1 LSVFYVKKLFSFL
14 IFLLL
19 GLPISAALAQSVDLV
34 VSIVDVSTR
43 KPVAGQLVHLDNAA
57 VGYSAQQTTN
67 AQGQTRFR
75 GLSTAGT
82 YAVSTE
88 VSDRFQAVRETGLT
102 LRANSSPSVTL
113 VLPLAS
119 AQTLEGV
126 TVRAPNNATTLNT
139 QNAEVASQLSAR
151 ELREIPIEA
160 RDITRALYRLPNVTQ
175 ATGFFAE
182 APNVSING
190 ANGLYTNYLIDGLD
204 NNENFLGGQRFAMP
218 VGFAQNLNV
227 LTNNFST
234 EFGNSAN
241 GIVNIT
247 TKSGSND
254 LTAEA
259 FYLTRPGPSIDGKTD
274 FAQRDLSGNQV
285 KGGFQRQQFG
295 FGVGGALVKDKT
307 FFYLNAEQTF
317 DFKDNVLTSPDLGV
331 AATVRGQNRFTY
343 LSGKLDQRW
352 TERFRS
358 SLRANVGL
366 VNIERQGGGLDGGV
380 AFPST
385 GNRQDRNSIN
395 IASQNVYVGNN
406 FTSQTDVQYARFRW
420 NYASADNPDSPDVT
434 VNAVTREAVGTTPA
448 VVQTVA
454 VLGHPGYLFDS
465 HQSTWQAQQKFTL
478 LRGRNTFKGGFGII
492 STEHSLFGGGNPNG
506 SYTVQL
512 SKAQLD
518 ALRARNLGENLSIN
532 DIPANVQ
539 VRNYSVELRPASF
552 GTTQNLY
559 NIYVEDLVAVT
570 DRLNVTL
577 GVRYDYDNLSKG
589 GAANGDRNNVA
600 PRANFNLQLTDR
612 SSLRGGYGLFY
623 DKILYTVYSD
633 ALQQNT
639 TSADYKTQLR
649 ELVRV
654 GALPANTN
662 VDRITFDGN
671 QSGSVAGVAYLQGPS
686 AASLQSQRA
695 TVFGNER
702 RILNPNGYQNP
713 YSHQSTL
720 GYQYQVTDKT
730 LFYVD
735 LVYNRSYDL
744 FRLRNVNGVS
754 EYPQNDPDNIVVR
767 TPAQA
772 DATRPVSIINISRPD
787 QSVESYAL
795 INGQRVDGAA
805 RNVVMT
811 ESEGRSRYMGA
822 SFNVQK
828 DAAEDKY
835 GYRVSYT
842 LSNLKNDTEDVN
854 FRAADGNNYG
864 QEFANSINDRTHV
877 INAIGSY
884 YPVRALRLTVASL
897 LQSGQPVNRVT
908 GAYPTVNA
916 MGMPTTTNDLNGD
929 GSSFSTAYQ
938 GNADRFPGEGRNSD
952 RLPWSRTFDV
962 GAQYSLHFGEKTSRL
977 ELTADVFNVLNTQNL
992 SGYANNATQSNQIQ
1006 VGAAGSGIV
1015 RRNASAPRQFQFG
1028 LRYAL

>member
-1 LSVFYVKKLFSFL
+1 MKKLASWWL
-14 IFLLL
+14 LLFLLV
-19 GLPISAALAQSVDLV
+19 PVSRALAQVDLV
-34 VSIVDVSTR
+34 VSVLDDAR
-43 KPVAGQLVHLDNAA
+43 KPVAGLPVHLDNAA
-57 VGYSAQQTTN
+57 IGLSTEQPTD
-67 AQGQTRFR
+67 AQGKAHFQ
-75 GLSTAGT
+75 GLSTAGS
-82 YAVSTE
+82 YAVSTA
-88 VSDRFQAVRETGLT
+88 VTDQYQAVREAGLT

-113 VLPLAS
+113 VLPRLSTQA
-119 AQTLEGV
+119 LEGV
-126 TVRAPNNATTLNT
+126 VVRAPNNATTINT

-160 RDITRALYRLPNVTQ
+160 RDITRSLYRLPNVTL
-175 ATGFFAE
+175 ATGFFSE

-204 NNENFLGGQRFAMP
+204 NNENFLGGPRFAIP
-218 VGFAQNLNV
+218 VGFAQNVSV

-241 GIVNIT
+241 GIVNVT
-247 TKSGSND
+247 TKSGSNN

-274 FAQRDLSGNQV
+274 FPQRDLSGNQV
-285 KGGFQRQQFG
+285 QNGFQRQQFG
-295 FGVGGALVKDKT
+295 FAVGGALVKDKT
-307 FFYLNAEQTF
+307 FFYVDAEQTF
-317 DFKDNVLTSPDLGV
+317 DAKDNALTSPELGV
-331 AATVRGQNRFTY
+331 AATVRGHNRFTY

-352 TERFRS
+352 SERFLS
-358 SLRANVGL
+358 SLRANVGI

-385 GNRQDRNSIN
+385 GNQQDRNSVE
-395 IASQNVYVGNN
+395 IASQNVYVGRRI
-406 FTSQTDVQYARFRW
+406 TSETDVQYARFRW
-420 NYASADNPDSPDVT
+420 NYAGAFNPTSPDVT
-434 VNAVTREAVGTTPA
+434 VLDPGGQA
-448 VVQTVA
+448 VA

-465 HQSTWQAQQKFTL
+465 HQSTVQAQQKFTL
-478 LRGRNTFKGGFGII
+478 QSGRSTFKGGLGII
-492 STEHSLFGGGNPNG
+492 STVHSLYGGGNPNG
-506 SYTVQL
+506 SYTVSL
-512 SKAQLD
+512 SQAQLD
-518 ALRARNLGENLSIN
+518 ALRVRNLGPNLNIN

-539 VRNYSVELRPASF
+539 VNSYSVELRPQSF
-552 GTTQNLY
+552 GATQNLY
-559 NIYVEDLVAVT
+559 NLYLEDLYAVT

-589 GAANGDRNNVA
+589 GAAHGDRNNVA
-600 PRANFNLQLTDR
+600 PRANFNYRLSDR

-649 ELVRV
+649 ELVRL
-654 GALPANTN
+654 GALPAGTD

-671 QSGSVAGVAYLQGPS
+671 LSGGASNVAYLQGPS
-686 AASLQSQRA
+686 GATLQNQRA
-695 TVFGNER
+695 GVPSYER

-720 GYQYQVTDKT
+720 GYQYQVSRKT

-735 LVYNRSYDL
+735 MMYNRSYDL
-744 FRLRNVNGVS
+744 FRLRNVNAAS
-754 EYPQNDPDNIVVR
+754 EYPQNDPNNVVVR

-772 DATRPVSIINISRPD
+772 DATRPVPIQADGSAVIG
-787 QSVESYAL
+787 
-795 INGQRVDGAA
+795 GQVVAGAA
-805 RNVVMT
+805 RNIVET
-811 ESEGRSRYMGA
+811 ESAGRSRYMAA
-822 SFNVQK
+822 SFNLQK

-854 FRAADGNNYG
+854 FRPADANNYG
-864 QEFANSINDRTHV
+864 TEFANSINDRTHV

-884 YPVRALRLTVASL
+884 YPVRSLRFTLAALV
-897 LQSGQPVNRVT
+897 QSGQPINRVA
-908 GAYPTVNA
+908 GAYPIPGVFNPDGTQA
-916 MGMPTTTNDLNGD
+916 FTNDLNG
-929 GSSFSTAYQ
+929 GGNSFSTTYQ
-938 GNADRFPGEGRNSD
+938 GNTNRYPGEGRNSD
-952 RLPWSRTFDV
+952 RLPWSKTFDAGV
-962 GAQYSLHFGEKTSRL
+962 QYTLHLGEGTSRV

-1006 VGAAGSGIV
+1006 VGPAGSGIV

>member
-1 LSVFYVKKLFSFL
+1 MKKVLSLFAL
-14 IFLLL
+14 FLLFF
-19 GLPISAALAQSVDLV
+19 LPLQRAWAQVDLV
-34 VSIVDVSTR
+34 VSVLDNAR
-43 KPVAGQLVHLDNAA
+43 KPVANLPVRLDNAA
-57 VGYSAQQTTN
+57 IGFSTEQPTN
-67 AQGQTRFR
+67 AQGQVRFR
-75 GLSTAGT
+75 GLSTAGS
-82 YAVSTE
+82 YAVSTT
-88 VSDRFQAVRETGLT
+88 VSDRYQAVREAGLT

-113 VLPLAS
+113 VLPQISTQALA
-119 AQTLEGV
+119 GV
-126 TVRAPNNATTLNT
+126 VVRAPHNGTTLNT
-139 QNAEVASQLSAR
+139 QNAEVTAELSAR

-160 RDITRALYRLPNVTQ
+160 RDITRALYRLPNVTL
-175 ATGFFAE
+175 ATGFFSE

-190 ANGLYTNYLIDGLD
+190 ANGLYTNHLIDGLD
-204 NNENFLGGQRFAMP
+204 NNENFLGGQRFAIP
-218 VGFAQNLNV
+218 VGFAQNVNV

-241 GIVNIT
+241 GIVNVT

-254 LTAEA
+254 LSAEV
-259 FYLTRPGPSIDGKTD
+259 FYLTRPGPGIDGKTD

-285 KGGFQRQQFG
+285 KSGFQRQQFG

-317 DFKDNVLTSPDLGV
+317 DFKDNVLTSPELGIN
-331 AATVRGQNRFTY
+331 ATVRGRNQFTY

-358 SLRANVGL
+358 SLRANVGI
-366 VNIERQGGGLDGGV
+366 VNIERQGGGLDGGL

-385 GNRQDRNSIN
+385 GNKQDRNSLN
-395 IASQNVYVGNN
+395 IASQNVYVGRN

-420 NYASADNPDSPDVT
+420 NYARALNPNSPDVT
-434 VNAVTREAVGTTPA
+434 VRDPA
-448 VVQTVA
+448 NQTIA

-478 LRGRNTFKGGFGII
+478 LSGRNTFKGGFGII
-492 STEHSLFGGGNPNG
+492 STEHLLYGGGNPNG
-506 SYTVQL
+506 SYTVKLTQPQL
-512 SKAQLD
+512 E
-518 ALRARNLGENLSIN
+518 ALRARNLGAGLSIN
-532 DIPANVQ
+532 DIPGNATVTS
-539 VRNYSVELRPASF
+539 YGVELRPAAY

-559 NIYVEDLVAVT
+559 NIYLEDQLAVS

-577 GVRYDYDNLSKG
+577 GLRYDYDNLSKG
-589 GAANGDRNNVA
+589 GAENGDRNNLA
-600 PRANFNLQLTDR
+600 PRANFNLRLSER

-633 ALQQNT
+633 ALGANT
-639 TSADYKTQLR
+639 NSADYKTQLR

-671 QSGSVAGVAYLQGPS
+671 QGAGLTSGVSYLNGPS
-686 AASLQSQRA
+686 AASLQGQRA
-695 TVFGNER
+695 ATPGYER

-720 GYQYQVTDKT
+720 GYQYQMNRKT

-735 LVYNRSYDL
+735 LMYNRSYDL
-744 FRLRNVNGVS
+744 FRLRNVNAVS
-754 EYPQNDPDNIVVR
+754 EYAQNNPNNVTVR
-767 TPAQA
+767 TEAQA
-772 DATRPVSIINISRPD
+772 NATRPVPILADGSAIIG
-787 QSVESYAL
+787 
-795 INGQRVDGAA
+795 GQRVTGVA
-805 RNVVMT
+805 RNVVET
-811 ESEGRSRYMGA
+811 ESAGRSRYLAA
-822 SFNVQK
+822 SFNIQK

-854 FRAADGNNYG
+854 FRAADGNNYAP
-864 QEFANSINDRTHV
+864 EFANSINDRTHV

-884 YPVRALRLTVASL
+884 YPVKALRFTLAAL
-897 LQSGQPVNRVT
+897 LQSGQPINRVT
-908 GAYPTVNA
+908 GGYKVALGPGVD
-916 MGMPTTTNDLNGD
+916 GLTNDLNGD
-929 GSSFSTAYQ
+929 GSSFSTAYL
-938 GNADRFPGEGRNSD
+938 GNADRYPGEGRNSD

-962 GAQYSLHFGEKTSRL
+962 GAQYTLHFGEKTSRI

-1006 VGAAGSGIV
+1006 TGAAGSGII

>member
-1 LSVFYVKKLFSFL
+1 MRKVSSLFAL
-14 IFLLL
+14 FLLFF
-19 GLPISAALAQSVDLV
+19 LPLHQALAQVDLV
-34 VSIVDVSTR
+34 VSVLDNGTR
-43 KPVAGQLVHLDNAA
+43 KPVAGLPVHLDNAA
-57 VGYSAQQTTN
+57 VGFSAEQTTDG
-67 AQGQTRFR
+67 QGKVRFR

-82 YAVSTE
+82 YAVSTTATE
-88 VSDRFQAVRETGLT
+88 RFQAVREANLT
-102 LRANSSPSVTL
+102 LRANSNPSVTL
-113 VLPLAS
+113 VLPLA
-119 AQTLEGV
+119 ATQNLDEV
-126 TVRAPNNATTLNT
+126 TVRAPNNATTINT
-139 QNAEVASQLSAR
+139 QNAEVASGLSAR

-160 RDITRALYRLPNVTQ
+160 RDITRSLYRLPNVTL
-175 ATGFFAE
+175 ATGFFSE

-204 NNENFLGGQRFAMP
+204 NNENFLGGQRFAIP
-218 VGFAQNLNV
+218 VGFAQNVSV

-241 GIVNIT
+241 GIVNVT

-254 LTAEA
+254 LTAEVY
-259 FYLTRPGPSIDGKTD
+259 YLTRPGPSIDGKTD

-285 KGGFQRQQFG
+285 KSGFQRQQFG
-295 FGVGGALVKDKT
+295 FGVGGALVKDQT

-331 AATVRGQNRFTY
+331 AATVRGQNRFTL

-358 SLRANVGL
+358 SLRANVGI

-385 GNRQDRNSIN
+385 GNRQDRNSLN
-395 IASQNVYVGNN
+395 LASQNVYVSNR
-406 FTSQTDVQYARFRW
+406 FTSETNVQYARFRW
-420 NYASADNPDSPDVT
+420 NYARADNPNSPDVT
-434 VNAVTREAVGTTPA
+434 MLASGRP
-448 VVQTVA
+448 VA

-465 HQSTWQAQQKFTL
+465 RQSTWQAQQKFTL
-478 LRGRNTFKGGFGII
+478 LRGSHTFKGGFGII

-506 SYTVQL
+506 SYSVTL
-512 SKAQLD
+512 TPAQLD
-518 ALRARNLGENLSIN
+518 ALRARNLGAGLSIN
-532 DIPANVQ
+532 DIPADVQ
-539 VRNYSVELRPASF
+539 VNNYSVELRPQSF

-559 NIYVEDLVAVT
+559 HVYLEDLYAVT

-577 GVRYDYDNLSKG
+577 GLRYDYDNLSKG
-589 GAANGDRNNVA
+589 GAVQGDRNNVA
-600 PRANFNLQLTDR
+600 PRANFNFQLTDR

-639 TSADYKTQLR
+639 TSADYKIQLR

-654 GALPANTN
+654 GALPASTN
-662 VDRITFDGN
+662 VDRVTFEGN
-671 QSGSVAGVAYLQGPS
+671 LSGSAAGVAYLQGPS

-695 TVFGNER
+695 GVPSGER
-702 RILNPNGYQNP
+702 RILNPSGYQNP
-713 YSHQSTL
+713 YAHQSTL
-720 GYQYQVTDKT
+720 GYQYQVSRKT

-735 LVYNRSYDL
+735 VMYNRSYDL
-744 FRLRNVNGVS
+744 FRLRNVNAVS
-754 EYPQNDPDNIVVR
+754 EYPVTDPNNVTVR
-767 TPAQA
+767 TPTQA
-772 DATRPVSIINISRPD
+772 DATRPVPIRADGSAVIG
-787 QSVESYAL
+787 
-795 INGQRVDGAA
+795 GQTVTGVA
-805 RNVVMT
+805 RNVVVT
-811 ESEGRSRYMGA
+811 ESEGRSRYMAA
-822 SFNVQK
+822 SFNLQK
-828 DAAEDKY
+828 DAADDKY
-835 GYRVSYT
+835 GYRVAYT

-864 QEFANSINDRTHV
+864 TEFANSINDRTHV

-884 YPVRALRLTVASL
+884 YPVPALRLTVAAL
-897 LQSGQPVNRVT
+897 LQSGQPVNRVAA
-908 GAYPTVNA
+908 AYAIPGVFNPDGSPVLTS
-916 MGMPTTTNDLNGD
+916 DLNGD

-938 GNADRFPGEGRNSD
+938 GNTDRYPGEGRNSD
-952 RLPWSRTFDV
+952 RLPWAETFDV
-962 GAQYSLHFGEKTSRL
+962 GAQYSLRFGQKTSRL

-1006 VGAAGSGIV
+1006 VGAAGSGII

>member
-1 LSVFYVKKLFSFL
+1 MKKILSLFALVLLFL
-14 IFLLL
+14 MPFQH
-19 GLPISAALAQSVDLV
+19 AWAQVDLV
-34 VSIVDVSTR
+34 VSVLDNGR
-43 KPVAGQLVHLDNAA
+43 KPVANLPVHLDNAA
-57 VGYSAQQTTN
+57 IGFSAEQPTN
-67 AQGQTRFR
+67 AQGQARFR
-75 GLSTAGT
+75 GLSTAGS
-82 YAVSTE
+82 YAVSTT
-88 VSDRFQAVRETGLT
+88 VSAQYQAVREAGLT

-113 VLPLAS
+113 VLPQLS

-126 TVRAPNNATTLNT
+126 VVRAPHNGTTLNT
-139 QNAEVASQLSAR
+139 QNAEVSAELSAR

-175 ATGFFAE
+175 ATGFFSE

-204 NNENFLGGQRFAMP
+204 NNENFLGGQRFAIP
-218 VGFAQNLNV
+218 VGFAQNVSV

-241 GIVNIT
+241 GIVNVT

-259 FYLTRPGPSIDGKTD
+259 LYLTRPGPGIDGKTD

-285 KGGFQRQQFG
+285 KSGFQRQQFG

-317 DFKDNVLTSPDLGV
+317 DFKDNVLTSPELGIN
-331 AATVRGQNRFTY
+331 ATVRGQNKFTY

-358 SLRANVGL
+358 SLRANVGI
-366 VNIERQGGGLDGGV
+366 VSIERQGGGLDGGIS
-380 AFPST
+380 FPST
-385 GNRQDRNSIN
+385 GNKQDRNSLN
-395 IASQNVYVGNN
+395 IATQNVYVGRN
-406 FTSQTDVQYARFRW
+406 FTSETDVQYARFRW
-420 NYASADNPDSPDVT
+420 NYAGADNPNSPDVT
-434 VNAVTREAVGTTPA
+434 VNAVTKEAVGTTPA

-478 LRGRNTFKGGFGII
+478 LKGRNTFKGGFGII
-492 STEHSLFGGGNPNG
+492 STEHLLYGGGNPNG

-512 SKAQLD
+512 SLAQLA
-518 ALRARNLGENLSIN
+518 ALRARNLGAGLSIN

-539 VRNYSVELRPASF
+539 VTRYGVELRPAAF

-559 NIYVEDLVAVT
+559 NIYLEDQVAVT

-577 GVRYDYDNLSKG
+577 GLRYDYDNLSQG
-589 GAANGDRNNVA
+589 GAEHGDRNNLA
-600 PRANFNLQLTDR
+600 PRANFNLRLSER

-633 ALQQNT
+633 ALGANT
-639 TSADYKTQLR
+639 NSADYKTQLR

-671 QSGSVAGVAYLQGPS
+671 QGGSAGNVAYLQGPS
-686 AASLQSQRA
+686 AASLQGQRA
-695 TVFGNER
+695 NVFGDER
-702 RILNPNGYQNP
+702 RILNPDGYQNP
-713 YSHQSTL
+713 YSHQATL
-720 GYQYQVTDKT
+720 GYQYQVGQKT

-735 LVYNRSYDL
+735 LMYNRSYDL
-744 FRLRNVNGVS
+744 FRLRNVNAVS
-754 EYPQNDPDNIVVR
+754 SYQQNDPNNVVVR
-767 TPAQA
+767 NSIQA
-772 DATRPVSIINISRPD
+772 DATRPVPIVTNTLG
-787 QSVESYAL
+787 ESYAI

-805 RNVVMT
+805 RSVVET
-811 ESEGRSRYMGA
+811 ESAGRSRYMAA
-822 SFNVQK
+822 SFNIQK
-828 DAAEDKY
+828 EAGEDKY

-842 LSNLKNDTEDVN
+842 LSNLKNNTEDVN
-854 FRAADGNNYG
+854 FRAADANNYG
-864 QEFANSINDRTHV
+864 PEFANSINDRTHV

-884 YPVRALRLTVASL
+884 YPVSSLRFTLAAL
-897 LQSGQPVNRVT
+897 LQSGQPINRVA
-908 GAYPTVNA
+908 GAYRV
-916 MGMPTTTNDLNGD
+916 GTTNVFTNDLNGD
-929 GSSFSTAYQ
+929 GSSFSTAYL
-938 GNADRFPGEGRNSD
+938 GNADRYPGEGRNSD
-952 RLPWSRTFDV
+952 RLPWSKTFDV
-962 GAQYSLHFGEKTSRL
+962 GAQYTLHFGQKTSRL

-1006 VGAAGSGIV
+1006 TGAAGSGII

>member
-1 LSVFYVKKLFSFL
+1 M
-14 IFLLL
+14 
-19 GLPISAALAQSVDLV
+19 
-34 VSIVDVSTR
+34 
-43 KPVAGQLVHLDNAA
+43 HLDNAA
-57 VGYSAQQTTN
+57 IGYSAELPTD
-67 AQGQTRFR
+67 AQGKARFR
-75 GLSTAGT
+75 GLSTAGS
-82 YAVSTE
+82 YAVSTT
-88 VSDRFQAVRETGLT
+88 VSEQYQAVREAGLV

-113 VLPLAS
+113 VLPAVS
-119 AQTLEGV
+119 SQTLAGV
-126 TVRAPNNATTLNT
+126 VVRAPKNGTTLNT
-139 QNAEVASQLSAR
+139 QNAEVASELSAR

-160 RDITRALYRLPNVTQ
+160 RDITRALYRLPNVTL
-175 ATGFFAE
+175 ATGFFSE

-204 NNENFLGGQRFAMP
+204 NNENFLGGQRFAIP
-218 VGFAQNLNV
+218 VGFAQNVNV

-241 GIVNIT
+241 GIVNVT

-285 KGGFQRQQFG
+285 KSGFQRQQFG

-317 DFKDNVLTSPDLGV
+317 DFKDNVLTSPELGIN
-331 AATVRGQNRFTY
+331 ATVRGQNRFTY

-358 SLRANVGL
+358 SLRANVGI
-366 VNIERQGGGLDGGV
+366 VNIERQGGGLDGGI
-380 AFPST
+380 AFPSS
-385 GNRQDRNSIN
+385 GNKQDRNSLE
-395 IASQNVYVGNN
+395 IASQNVYVGQN
-406 FTSQTDVQYARFRW
+406 FTSETDVQYARFRW
-420 NYASADNPDSPDVT
+420 NYARAQNPNSPDVT
-434 VNAVTREAVGTTPA
+434 VLDPNGAAIA
-448 VVQTVA
+448 Y
-454 VLGHPGYLFDS
+454 LGHPGYLFDS
-465 HQSTWQAQQKFTL
+465 HQSTWQGQQKFTL
-478 LRGRNTFKGGFGII
+478 LKGRNTFKGGFGII
-492 STEHSLFGGGNPNG
+492 STEHLLYGGGNPNG

-512 SKAQLD
+512 TQPQLT
-518 ALRARNLGENLSIN
+518 ALAGRNLGPGLSIN

-539 VRNYSVELRPASF
+539 VLNYSVELRPAAF

-559 NIYVEDLVAVT
+559 NIYLEDQVAVT

-577 GVRYDYDNLSKG
+577 GLRYDYDNLSKG
-589 GAANGDRNNVA
+589 GAEHGDRNNLA
-600 PRANFNLQLTDR
+600 PRANFNLRLSER

-639 TSADYKTQLR
+639 TDADYKTQLR

-662 VDRITFDGN
+662 VDRIIFDGN
-671 QSGSVAGVAYLQGPS
+671 LSGSAANVTYLQGPS
-686 AASLQSQRA
+686 GSTLQNQRA
-695 TVFGNER
+695 GVPSYER
-702 RILNPNGYQNP
+702 RILNPDGYQNP
-713 YSHQSTL
+713 YSHQATL
-720 GYQYQVTDKT
+720 GYQYQLGQKT

-735 LVYNRSYDL
+735 LMYNRSYDL
-744 FRLRNVNGVS
+744 FRLRNVNAVS
-754 EYPQNDPDNIVVR
+754 EYPVTNPNNVTVR

-772 DATRPVSIINISRPD
+772 DATRPVPILPD
-787 QSVESYAL
+787 GSAV
-795 INGQRVDGAA
+795 IGGQRVTGVA
-805 RNVVMT
+805 RNVVET
-811 ESEGRSRYMGA
+811 ESAGRSRYMAA
-822 SFNVQK
+822 SFNVQH
-828 DAAEDKY
+828 DAGEEKV

-854 FRAADGNNYG
+854 FRAADANNYG
-864 QEFANSINDRTHV
+864 PEFANSINDRTHV

-884 YPVRALRLTVASL
+884 YPIKALRFTLAAL
-897 LQSGQPVNRVT
+897 LQSGQPINRVT
-908 GAYPTVNA
+908 GGYLIPGSNPAAY
-916 MGMPTTTNDLNGD
+916 TNDLNGD
-929 GSSFSTAYQ
+929 GSSFSTAYL
-938 GNADRFPGEGRNSD
+938 GNADRYPGEARNSD
-952 RLPWSRTFDV
+952 RLPWSKTFDV
-962 GAQYSLHFGEKTSRL
+962 GAQYTLRFGQATSRL

-1006 VGAAGSGIV
+1006 TGPAGSGII

>member
-1 LSVFYVKKLFSFL
+1 MQKLFAFSAFL
-14 IFLLL
+14 CLFFLPL
-19 GLPISAALAQSVDLV
+19 SRVWAQVDLV
-34 VSIVDVSTR
+34 VSVLDNAR
-43 KPVAGQLVHLDNAA
+43 KPVAGLPVHLDNAA
-57 VGYSAQQTTN
+57 IGFTAEQPTN
-67 AQGQTRFR
+67 AQGQARFR
-75 GLSTAGT
+75 GLSTAGQ
-82 YAVSTE
+82 YAVSTTATA
-88 VSDRFQAVRETGLT
+88 VYPAVREAGLT
-102 LRANSSPSVTL
+102 LRANSAPSVTL
-113 VLPLAS
+113 VLPTVS
-119 AQTLEGV
+119 SQTLAGV
-126 TVRAPNNATTLNT
+126 TVRAPNNGTSINT
-139 QNAEVASQLSAR
+139 QNAEVAAELSAR
-151 ELREIPIEA
+151 ELRELPIEA
-160 RDITRALYRLPNVTQ
+160 RDVTRALYRLPNVTL
-175 ATGFFAE
+175 ATGFFSE

-204 NNENFLGGQRFAMP
+204 NNENFLGGQRFAIP
-218 VGFAQNLNV
+218 VGFAQNVNV

-241 GIVNIT
+241 GIVNVT
-247 TKSGSND
+247 TKSGAND
-254 LTAEA
+254 LSAEA
-259 FYLTRPGPSIDGKTD
+259 FYLTRPGPGIDGKTD

-317 DFKDNVLTSPDLGV
+317 DFKDNVLTSPALGIN
-331 AATVRGQNRFTY
+331 ATVRGQNRFTY

-352 TERFRS
+352 TERLRS
-358 SLRANVGL
+358 SLRANVGI

-395 IASQNVYVGNN
+395 VASQNVYVGGR
-406 FTSQTDVQYARFRW
+406 FTAETDLQYARFRW
-420 NYASADNPDSPDVT
+420 NYARADNPNSPDVT
-434 VNAVTREAVGTTPA
+434 VNSGG
-448 VVQTVA
+448 QTVA

-465 HQSTWQAQQKFTL
+465 HQSTWQAQQKFSL
-478 LRGRNTFKGGFGII
+478 LRGRSTFKGGFGVI
-492 STEHSLFGGGNPNG
+492 STEHRLFGGGNPNG
-506 SYTVQL
+506 SYSVQL
-512 SKAQLD
+512 SPAQLA
-518 ALRARNLGENLSIN
+518 ALRARNLGAGLSIT
-532 DIPANVQ
+532 DIPADAQ
-539 VRNYSVELRPASF
+539 VLNYNVELRPASF

-559 NIYVEDLVAVT
+559 NIYLEDQYAVT
-570 DRLNVTL
+570 DRLNLTL
-577 GVRYDYDNLSKG
+577 GLRYDYDNLSRG
-589 GAANGDRNNVA
+589 GAAHGDRNNVA
-600 PRANFNLQLTDR
+600 PRANFNLRLTER

-671 QSGSVAGVAYLQGPS
+671 LSGSVSNVAYLQGPS
-686 AASLQSQRA
+686 AASLQGQRA
-695 TVFGNER
+695 TVGSYER
-702 RILNPNGYQNP
+702 RILNPNGYANP

-720 GYQYQVTDKT
+720 GYQYQVSSKT

-735 LVYNRSYDL
+735 AMYNRSYDL
-744 FRLRNVNGVS
+744 FRLRNVNAVS
-754 EYPQNDPDNIVVR
+754 EYAQNDPNNVVVR

-772 DATRPVSIINISRPD
+772 DATRPVPIRPD
-787 QSVESYAL
+787 GSAI
-795 INGQRVDGAA
+795 INGQTVTGVA

-811 ESEGRSRYMGA
+811 ESAGRSRYVAA
-822 SFNVQK
+822 SFNLQK
-828 DAAEDKY
+828 DAAEDKV

-854 FRAADGNNYG
+854 FRAADANNYAP
-864 QEFANSINDRTHV
+864 EFANSINDRTHV

-884 YPVRALRLTVASL
+884 YPVRSLRLTVAAL

-908 GAYPTVNA
+908 GVYLVPGTTVF
-916 MGMPTTTNDLNGD
+916 TNDLNGD
-929 GSSFSTAYQ
+929 GSSFSTAYL
-938 GNADRFPGEGRNSD
+938 GNADRFPGQGRNSD
-952 RLPWSRTFDV
+952 RLPWARTFDV

-1006 VGAAGSGIV
+1006 VGPPSAGIV
-1015 RRNASAPRQFQFG
+1015 KRNASAPRQFQFG

>member
-1 LSVFYVKKLFSFL
+1 MKKVLSLFAFV
-14 IFLLL
+14 LLFFSPL
-19 GLPISAALAQSVDLV
+19 QRAFAQVDLV
-34 VSIVDVSTR
+34 VSVLDNAR
-43 KPVAGQLVHLDNAA
+43 KPIANLPVHLDNAA
-57 VGYSAQQTTN
+57 IGFSAEQPTN
-67 AQGQTRFR
+67 AQGQARFR
-75 GLSTAGT
+75 GLSTAGS
-82 YAVSTE
+82 YAVSTT
-88 VSDRFQAVRETGLT
+88 VTDRYQAVREAGLT

-113 VLPLAS
+113 VLPQLS

-126 TVRAPNNATTLNT
+126 VVRAPHNGTTLNT
-139 QNAEVASQLSAR
+139 QNAEVASELSAR

-160 RDITRALYRLPNVTQ
+160 RDITRALYRLPNVTL
-175 ATGFFAE
+175 ATGFFSE

-204 NNENFLGGQRFAMP
+204 NNENFLGGQRFAIP
-218 VGFAQNLNV
+218 VGFAQNVSV

-241 GIVNIT
+241 GIVNVT

-259 FYLTRPGPSIDGKTD
+259 FYLTRPGPGIDGKTD

-285 KGGFQRQQFG
+285 KSGFQRQQFG

-307 FFYLNAEQTF
+307 FFYLNGEQTF
-317 DFKDNVLTSPDLGV
+317 DFKDNVLTSPELGIN
-331 AATVRGQNRFTY
+331 ATVRGQNKFTY

-358 SLRANVGL
+358 SLRANVGI
-366 VNIERQGGGLDGGV
+366 VNIERQGGGLDGGI
-380 AFPST
+380 AFPSS
-385 GNRQDRNSIN
+385 GNKQDRNSLN
-395 IASQNVYVGNN
+395 IATQNVYVGQN

-420 NYASADNPDSPDVT
+420 NYARAQNASSPDVT
-434 VNAVTREAVGTTPA
+434 VLSPA
-448 VVQTVA
+448 SA
-454 VLGHPGYLFDS
+454 AIAYLGHPGYLFDS

-478 LRGRNTFKGGFGII
+478 LKGRNTFKGGFGII
-492 STEHSLFGGGNPNG
+492 STEHLLYGGGNPNG

-512 SKAQLD
+512 TQPQLD
-518 ALRARNLGENLSIN
+518 ALRARNLGAGLSIN
-532 DIPANVQ
+532 DIPASAAVTYYN
-539 VRNYSVELRPASF
+539 VELRPAAY

-559 NIYVEDLVAVT
+559 NIYLEDQVAVT

-577 GVRYDYDNLSKG
+577 GVRYDYDNLSQG
-589 GAANGDRNNVA
+589 GAAHGDRNNIA
-600 PRANFNLQLTDR
+600 PRANFNLRLSER
-612 SSLRGGYGLFY
+612 SSLRGGYGIFY

-633 ALQQNT
+633 AIGQNT
-639 TSADYKTQLR
+639 NSADYKTQLR

-654 GALPANTN
+654 GALPANTD

-671 QSGSVAGVAYLQGPS
+671 QGASLTSGVTYLNGPS
-686 AASLQSQRA
+686 AASLQGQRA
-695 TVFGNER
+695 TTFGGER
-702 RILNPNGYQNP
+702 RILNPDGFQNP
-713 YSHQSTL
+713 YSHQATL
-720 GYQYQVTDKT
+720 GYQYQVNQKT

-735 LVYNRSYDL
+735 LMYNRSYDL
-744 FRLRNVNGVS
+744 FRLRNVNAVS
-754 EYPQNDPDNIVVR
+754 SYQQNDPNNVVVR
-767 TPAQA
+767 TTTLA
-772 DATRPVSIINISRPD
+772 DATRPVPIFTD
-787 QSVESYAL
+787 ATGSYAV
-795 INGQRVDGAA
+795 INGQRVNGVA
-805 RNVVMT
+805 RSVVET
-811 ESEGRSRYMGA
+811 ESAGRSRYMAA

-854 FRAADGNNYG
+854 FRAADANNYG
-864 QEFANSINDRTHV
+864 PEFANSINDRTHV

-884 YPVRALRLTVASL
+884 YPIRSLRFTLAAL
-897 LQSGQPVNRVT
+897 LQSGQPINRVA
-908 GAYPTVNA
+908 GAYLVP
-916 MGMPTTTNDLNGD
+916 GTTNVFTNDLNGD
-929 GSSFSTAYQ
+929 GSSFSSAYL

-952 RLPWSRTFDV
+952 RLPWSKTFDV
-962 GAQYSLHFGEKTSRL
+962 GAQYTLHFGQKTSRI
-977 ELTADVFNVLNTQNL
+977 ELTADVFNVFNTQNL

-1006 VGAAGSGIV
+1006 TGAAGSGII

>member
-1 LSVFYVKKLFSFL
+1 MKNSSSLLTL
-14 IFLLL
+14 FLLFFL
-19 GLPISAALAQSVDLV
+19 SSVPAFAQVDLV
-34 VSIVDVSTR
+34 VSLQDNAR
-43 KPVAGQLVHLDNAA
+43 RPVVGQAVHLDNAA
-57 VGYSAQQTTN
+57 IGYSAELPTD
-67 AQGQTRFR
+67 AQGKARFR
-75 GLSTAGT
+75 GLSTAGS
-82 YAVSTE
+82 YAVSTT
-88 VSDRFQAVRETGLT
+88 VSEQYQAVREAGLV

-113 VLPLAS
+113 VLPAVS
-119 AQTLEGV
+119 NQTLAGV
-126 TVRAPNNATTLNT
+126 VVRAPKNGTTLNT
-139 QNAEVASQLSAR
+139 QNAEVASELSAR

-160 RDITRALYRLPNVTQ
+160 RDITRALYRLPNVTL
-175 ATGFFAE
+175 ATGFFSE

-204 NNENFLGGQRFAMP
+204 NNENFLGGQRFAIP
-218 VGFAQNLNV
+218 VGFAQNVNV

-241 GIVNIT
+241 GIVNVT

-259 FYLTRPGPSIDGKTD
+259 FYLTRPGPSIDGRTD

-285 KGGFQRQQFG
+285 KSGFQRQQFG

-317 DFKDNVLTSPDLGV
+317 DFKDNVLTSPALGV
-331 AATVRGQNRFTY
+331 NATVRGQNRFTY

-358 SLRANVGL
+358 SLRANVGI
-366 VNIERQGGGLDGGV
+366 VNIERQGGGLDGGL

-385 GNRQDRNSIN
+385 GNKQDRNSLN
-395 IASQNVYVGNN
+395 IATQNIYVGRN
-406 FTSQTDVQYARFRW
+406 FTSETDVQYARFRW
-420 NYASADNPDSPDVT
+420 NYARALNPNSPDVT
-434 VNAVTREAVGTTPA
+434 VNAITQDAVGSTPA

-478 LRGRNTFKGGFGII
+478 LSGRNTFKGGFGII
-492 STEHSLFGGGNPNG
+492 STEHLLYGGGNPNG

-512 SKAQLD
+512 NRNTLA
-518 ALRARNLGENLSIN
+518 ALAARNLGANLSIN
-532 DIPANVQ
+532 DIVPDSVKS
-539 VRNYSVELRPASF
+539 YSVELRPTAY

-559 NIYVEDLVAVT
+559 NIYLEDQVAVT

-577 GVRYDYDNLSKG
+577 GLRYDYDNLSKG
-589 GAANGDRNNVA
+589 GAEHGDRNNLA
-600 PRANFNLQLTDR
+600 PRANFNLRLSER
-612 SSLRGGYGLFY
+612 SSLRGGYGIFY

-633 ALQQNT
+633 AIGQNT
-639 TSADYKTQLR
+639 NSADYKAQLR

-654 GALPANTN
+654 GALPANTV

-671 QSGSVAGVAYLQGPS
+671 QSAYLGSVPYLQGPS
-686 AASLQSQRA
+686 AASLQGQRA
-695 TVFGNER
+695 TAFGGER

-713 YSHQSTL
+713 YSHQTTL
-720 GYQYQVTDKT
+720 GYQYQLGQKT

-735 LVYNRSYDL
+735 LMYNRSYDL
-744 FRLRNVNGVS
+744 FRLRNVNAVS
-754 EYPQNDPDNIVVR
+754 EYAQNDPSNVVVR
-767 TPAQA
+767 NTTLA
-772 DATRPVSIINISRPD
+772 DATRPVPIITD
-787 QSVESYAL
+787 ATGSYAR
-795 INGQRVDGAA
+795 INGQRVTGVA
-805 RNVVMT
+805 RNVVET
-811 ESEGRSRYMGA
+811 ESAGRSRYMAA
-822 SFNVQK
+822 SFNIQK

-854 FRAADGNNYG
+854 FRAADANNYG
-864 QEFANSINDRTHV
+864 PEFANSINDRTHV

-884 YPVRALRLTVASL
+884 FPIKELRFTLAAL
-897 LQSGQPVNRVT
+897 LQSGQPINRVT
-908 GAYPTVNA
+908 GAYPIPGTNP
-916 MGMPTTTNDLNGD
+916 MQFTNDLNGD
-929 GSSFSTAYQ
+929 GSSFSTAYL
-938 GNADRFPGEGRNSD
+938 GNADRYPGEGRNSD
-952 RLPWSRTFDV
+952 RLPWSKTFDV
-962 GAQYSLHFGEKTSRL
+962 GAQYTLRFGQKTSRL

-1006 VGAAGSGIV
+1006 TGPAGSGIV

>member
-1 LSVFYVKKLFSFL
+1 MKIFFYLL
-14 IFLLL
+14 LFLLL
-19 GLPISAALAQSVDLV
+19 GGPVSSALAQSVDLV

-43 KPVAGQLVHLDNAA
+43 KPVADQLVHLDNAA
-57 VGYSAQQTTN
+57 VGFSAQQTTN

-102 LRANSSPSVTL
+102 LRTNSSPSVTL

-119 AQTLEGV
+119 AQTLAGV

-385 GNRQDRNSIN
+385 GNRQDRNSLN

-434 VNAVTREAVGTTPA
+434 VLGPTRQVL
-448 VVQTVA
+448 A

-512 SKAQLD
+512 TQAQLD
-518 ALRARNLGENLSIN
+518 ALRARNLGPGLGIN

-539 VRNYSVELRPASF
+539 VNNYSVELRPASF

-559 NIYVEDLVAVT
+559 NIYVEDLYAVT

-589 GAANGDRNNVA
+589 GGANGDRNNVA

-654 GALPANTN
+654 GALPASTN

-671 QSGSVAGVAYLQGPS
+671 QSGSVAGVTYLQGPS
-686 AASLQSQRA
+686 GSTLQSQRA
-695 TVFGNER
+695 GVSSGER

-720 GYQYQVTDKT
+720 GYQYQVNTKS

-744 FRLRNVNGVS
+744 FRLRNVNSVS
-754 EYPQNDPDNIVVR
+754 EYPQTDPNNVTVR
-767 TPAQA
+767 TETQA
-772 DATRPVSIINISRPD
+772 NATRPVPILADGSAVIG
-787 QSVESYAL
+787 
-795 INGQRVDGAA
+795 GQRVTGVA

-822 SFNVQK
+822 SFNLQK

-908 GAYPTVNA
+908 GGYPVPGSNPA
-916 MGMPTTTNDLNGD
+916 VLTNDLNGD

-952 RLPWSRTFDV
+952 RLPWSKTFDV
-962 GAQYSLHFGEKTSRL
+962 GAQYSLHFGEKTSRV

>member
-1 LSVFYVKKLFSFL
+1 MKKVLSLFAF
-14 IFLLL
+14 FLLFF
-19 GLPISAALAQSVDLV
+19 LPLHHAWAQVDLV
-34 VSIVDVSTR
+34 VSVLDNAR
-43 KPVAGQLVHLDNAA
+43 KPVAGLPVHLDNAA
-57 VGYSAQQTTN
+57 IGFSAEQPTN
-67 AQGQTRFR
+67 AQGQARFR
-75 GLSTAGT
+75 GLSTAGS
-82 YAVSTE
+82 YAVSTT
-88 VSDRFQAVRETGLT
+88 VSDQYQAVREAGLT

-113 VLPLAS
+113 VLPQLS
-119 AQTLEGV
+119 SQTLAGV
-126 TVRAPNNATTLNT
+126 VVRAPGNGTSLNT
-139 QNAEVASQLSAR
+139 QNAEVSAGLSAR
-151 ELREIPIEA
+151 ELREVPVEA

-175 ATGFFAE
+175 ATGFFSE

-218 VGFAQNLNV
+218 VGFTQSLNV

-241 GIVNIT
+241 GIVNVT

-254 LTAEA
+254 LTAEV
-259 FYLTRPGPSIDGKTD
+259 FYLTRPGPGIDGKTD

-285 KGGFQRQQFG
+285 KSGFQRQQFG

-307 FFYLNAEQTF
+307 FFYLNAEQTY
-317 DFKDNVLTSPDLGV
+317 DFKDNVLTSPALGV
-331 AATVRGQNRFTY
+331 AATVRGQNKFTY

-358 SLRANVGL
+358 SLRANVGI

-385 GNRQDRNSIN
+385 GNQQDRNSLN
-395 IASQNVYVGNN
+395 IASQNVYVGQN
-406 FTSQTDVQYARFRW
+406 FTSETDVQYARFRW
-420 NYASADNPDSPDVT
+420 NYARALNPNSPDVT
-434 VNAVTREAVGTTPA
+434 VTGPA
-448 VVQTVA
+448 DEVIA

-478 LRGRNTFKGGFGII
+478 LKGRNTFKGGFGII
-492 STEHSLFGGGNPNG
+492 STEHLLYGGGNPNG
-506 SYTVQL
+506 SYTVKLNQGTL
-512 SKAQLD
+512 A
-518 ALRARNLGENLSIN
+518 ALAARNPGANLSIN
-532 DIPANVQ
+532 DIRPDTVKAYN
-539 VRNYSVELRPASF
+539 VELRPAAY

-559 NIYVEDLVAVT
+559 NIYLEDQVAVT

-577 GVRYDYDNLSKG
+577 GVRYDYDNLSQG
-589 GAANGDRNNVA
+589 GAAHGDRNNLA
-600 PRANFNLQLTDR
+600 PRANFNLRLSER

-633 ALQQNT
+633 AIGQNT
-639 TSADYKTQLR
+639 NSADYKAQLR

-654 GALPANTN
+654 GALPANTD
-662 VDRITFDGN
+662 VDRITYDGN
-671 QSGSVAGVAYLQGPS
+671 QSASLGSVPYLNGPS
-686 AASLQSQRA
+686 AASLQGQRA
-695 TVFGNER
+695 TAFGGER
-702 RILNPNGYQNP
+702 RILNPDGFQNP

-720 GYQYQVTDKT
+720 GYQYQVNQKT

-735 LVYNRSYDL
+735 LMYNRSYDL
-744 FRLRNVNGVS
+744 FRLRNVNAVS
-754 EYPQNDPDNIVVR
+754 SYQQNDPNNVVVR
-767 TPAQA
+767 SSTLA
-772 DATRPVSIINISRPD
+772 DATRPVPIITD
-787 QSVESYAL
+787 ATGSYAL
-795 INGQRVDGAA
+795 INGQRVNGVA
-805 RNVVMT
+805 RSVVET
-811 ESEGRSRYMGA
+811 ESAGRSRYMAA

-854 FRAADGNNYG
+854 FRAADANNYG
-864 QEFANSINDRTHV
+864 SEFANSINDRTHV

-884 YPVRALRLTVASL
+884 YPIRSLRFTLAAL
-897 LQSGQPVNRVT
+897 LQSGQPVNRVA
-908 GAYPTVNA
+908 GAYRV
-916 MGMPTTTNDLNGD
+916 GTTNVFTNDLNGD
-929 GSSFSTAYQ
+929 GSSFSSAYL
-938 GNADRFPGEGRNSD
+938 GNADRYPGEGRNSD
-952 RLPWSRTFDV
+952 RLPWSKTFDV
-962 GAQYSLHFGEKTSRL
+962 GAQYTLHFGEKTSRL
-977 ELTADVFNVLNTQNL
+977 ELTADIFNVLNTQNL

-1006 VGAAGSGIV
+1006 TGAAGSGIV

>member
-1 LSVFYVKKLFSFL
+1 MKKILSLLVFCVLF
-14 IFLLL
+14 L
-19 GLPISAALAQSVDLV
+19 GFQHRALAQVDLV
-34 VSIVDVSTR
+34 VSVLDNGTH
-43 KPVAGQLVHLDNAA
+43 KPVAGLPVHLDNAA
-57 VGYSAQQTTN
+57 VGLSTELTTD
-67 AQGQTRFR
+67 AQGKVRFR
-75 GLSTAGT
+75 GLSTAGS
-82 YAVSTE
+82 YAVSTA
-88 VSDRFQAVRETGLT
+88 VSDRYQAVREAGLV

-113 VLPLAS
+113 NLPLVS
-119 AQTLEGV
+119 NQTLEGV
-126 TVRAPNNATTLNT
+126 VVRAPNNATTINT
-139 QNAEVASQLSAR
+139 QNAEVASELSAR

-160 RDITRALYRLPNVTQ
+160 RDITRALYRLPNVTL
-175 ATGFFAE
+175 ATGFFSE

-204 NNENFLGGQRFAMP
+204 NNENFLGGQRFAIP
-218 VGFAQNLNV
+218 VGFAQNVNV

-241 GIVNIT
+241 GIVNVT

-259 FYLTRPGPSIDGKTD
+259 FYLTRPGPGIDGKTD

-285 KGGFQRQQFG
+285 KSGFQRQQFG

-317 DFKDNVLTSPDLGV
+317 DFKDNVLTSPALGV
-331 AATVRGQNRFTY
+331 NATVRGENKFTY

-358 SLRANVGL
+358 SLRANVGI
-366 VNIERQGGGLDGGV
+366 VNIERQGGGLEGGI
-380 AFPST
+380 AFPSS
-385 GNRQDRNSIN
+385 GNKQDRNSIE
-395 IASQNVYVGNN
+395 IASQNVYVGGN
-406 FTSQTDVQYARFRW
+406 FTSETDVQYARFRW
-420 NYASADNPDSPDVT
+420 NYARAQNVNSPDVT
-434 VNAVTREAVGTTPA
+434 VLDPAGTAVAY
-448 VVQTVA
+448 
-454 VLGHPGYLFDS
+454 LGHPGYLFDS

-478 LRGRNTFKGGFGII
+478 LSGRNTFKGGFGII
-492 STEHSLFGGGNPNG
+492 STEHLLFGGGNPSG

-512 SKAQLD
+512 NQPQLD
-518 ALRARNLGENLSIN
+518 ALRNRNLGAGLSIN
-532 DIPANVQ
+532 DIPGNAQ
-539 VRNYSVELRPASF
+539 VLNYSVELRPASF

-559 NIYVEDLVAVT
+559 NVYLEDLVAVT

-577 GVRYDYDNLSKG
+577 GLRYDYDNLSKG
-589 GAANGDRNNVA
+589 GADHGDRNNVA
-600 PRANFNLQLTDR
+600 PRANFNLQLSDR
-612 SSLRGGYGLFY
+612 SALRGGYGLFY

-654 GALPANTN
+654 GALPASTN
-662 VDRITFDGN
+662 VDQITYDGN
-671 QSGSVAGVAYLQGPS
+671 LSGSVAGVTYLQGPS
-686 AASLQSQRA
+686 GASLQNQRA
-695 TVFGNER
+695 GVGSYER

-713 YSHQSTL
+713 YSHQATL
-720 GYQYQVTDKT
+720 GYQYQVSKKT

-735 LVYNRSYDL
+735 LMYNRSYDL
-744 FRLRNVNGVS
+744 FRLRNVNAVS
-754 EYPQNDPDNIVVR
+754 EYAQNDPNNVTVR
-767 TPAQA
+767 TTAQA
-772 DATRPVSIINISRPD
+772 DATRPVPIRADGSAI
-787 QSVESYAL
+787 
-795 INGQRVDGAA
+795 INGQTVTGVA
-805 RNVVMT
+805 RNVVET
-811 ESEGRSRYMGA
+811 ESAGRSRYLAA

-842 LSNLKNDTEDVN
+842 LSNLKNNTEDVN
-854 FRAADGNNYG
+854 FRAADANNYG
-864 QEFANSINDRTHV
+864 PEFANSINDRTHV

-884 YPVRALRLTVASL
+884 YPVRALRLTLAAL
-897 LQSGQPVNRVT
+897 LQSGQPINRVT
-908 GAYPTVNA
+908 GGYLIPGSSPVAY
-916 MGMPTTTNDLNGD
+916 TNDLNGD
-929 GSSFSTAYQ
+929 GSSFSTAYL
-938 GNADRFPGEGRNSD
+938 GNADRYPGEGRNSD
-952 RLPWSRTFDV
+952 RLPWSKTFDV
-962 GAQYSLHFGEKTSRL
+962 GAQYTLHFGQKTSRL

-1006 VGAAGSGIV
+1006 TGAAGSGII

>member
-1 LSVFYVKKLFSFL
+1 MKKLSSLLALLFL
-14 IFLLL
+14 FFVPLHR
-19 GLPISAALAQSVDLV
+19 AAAQVDLV
-34 VSIVDVSTR
+34 VSVLDNAR
-43 KPVAGQLVHLDNAA
+43 KPVANMPVHLDNAA
-57 VGYSAQQTTN
+57 IGFSAEQPTN
-67 AQGQTRFR
+67 AQGQARFR
-75 GLSTAGT
+75 GLSTAGS
-82 YAVSTE
+82 YAVSTT
-88 VSDRFQAVRETGLT
+88 VSDQYQAVREAGLV

-113 VLPLAS
+113 VLPS
-119 AQTLEGV
+119 VSNQTLEGV
-126 TVRAPNNATTLNT
+126 VVRAPHNGTTLNT
-139 QNAEVASQLSAR
+139 QNAEVSAELSAR

-160 RDITRALYRLPNVTQ
+160 RDITRALYRLPNVTL
-175 ATGFFAE
+175 ATGFFTE

-204 NNENFLGGQRFAMP
+204 NNENFLGGQRFAIP
-218 VGFAQNLNV
+218 VGFAQNVSV

-241 GIVNIT
+241 GIVNVT

-285 KGGFQRQQFG
+285 KSGFQRQQFG

-317 DFKDNVLTSPDLGV
+317 DTKDNVLTSPALGV
-331 AATVRGQNRFTY
+331 NATVRGRNQFTY

-352 TERFRS
+352 SERFRS
-358 SLRANVGL
+358 SLRANVGI

-385 GNRQDRNSIN
+385 GNKQDRNSVE
-395 IASQNVYVGNN
+395 IASQNIYVGQN
-406 FTSQTDVQYARFRW
+406 FTSETDVQYARFRW
-420 NYASADNPDSPDVT
+420 NYARADNPNSPDVT
-434 VNAVTREAVGTTPA
+434 VNAITQDAVGTTPA

-454 VLGHPGYLFDS
+454 VLGNPGYLFDS

-478 LRGRNTFKGGFGII
+478 LKGRNTFKGGFGII
-492 STEHSLFGGGNPNG
+492 STEHLLYGGGNPNG

-512 SKAQLD
+512 NKNTLA
-518 ALRARNLGENLSIN
+518 ALAARNLGANLSIN
-532 DIPANVQ
+532 DIIPDTVKA
-539 VRNYSVELRPASF
+539 YSVELRPAAY

-559 NIYVEDLVAVT
+559 NIYLEDQLAVN

-577 GVRYDYDNLSKG
+577 GLRYDYDNLSQG
-589 GAANGDRNNVA
+589 GAAHGDRNNIA
-600 PRANFNLQLTDR
+600 PRANFNLRLSER
-612 SSLRGGYGLFY
+612 SSLRGGYGIFY

-633 ALQQNT
+633 AIGQNT
-639 TSADYKTQLR
+639 NSADYKTQLR

-654 GALPANTN
+654 GALPANTD
-662 VDRITFDGN
+662 VDRITYDGN
-671 QSGSVAGVAYLQGPS
+671 QGASLGSVPYLNGPS
-686 AASLQSQRA
+686 AASLQGQRA
-695 TVFGNER
+695 TVFGGER
-702 RILNPNGYQNP
+702 RILNPDGFQNP

-720 GYQYQVTDKT
+720 GYQYQVNSKT

-735 LVYNRSYDL
+735 LMYNRSYDL
-744 FRLRNVNGVS
+744 FRLRNVNAVS
-754 EYPQNDPDNIVVR
+754 SYAQNDPNNVVVR
-767 TPAQA
+767 NSTLA
-772 DATRPVSIINISRPD
+772 DATRPVPILTD
-787 QSVESYAL
+787 ATGSYAI
-795 INGQRVDGAA
+795 INGQRVNGVA
-805 RNVVMT
+805 RSVVET
-811 ESEGRSRYMGA
+811 ESAGRSRYMA
-822 SFNVQK
+822 TSFNIQQDVSHF
-828 DAAEDKY
+828 ED
-835 GYRVSYT
+835 GPVFSYRVSYT

-854 FRAADGNNYG
+854 FRAADSNNYG
-864 QEFANSINDRTHV
+864 PEFANSINDRTHV

-884 YPVRALRLTVASL
+884 YPIRSLRFTLAAL
-897 LQSGQPVNRVT
+897 LQSGQPINRVA
-908 GAYPTVNA
+908 GAYAIPGVLDKQGN
-916 MGMPTTTNDLNGD
+916 PIFTNDLNGD
-929 GSSFSTAYQ
+929 GSSFSSAYL

-952 RLPWSRTFDV
+952 RLPWSKTFDV
-962 GAQYSLHFGEKTSRL
+962 GAQYTLHFGEKTSRL

-1006 VGAAGSGIV
+1006 TGAAGSGII

>member
-1 LSVFYVKKLFSFL
+1 MKRISSLVAL
-14 IFLLL
+14 FLLFFL
-19 GLPISAALAQSVDLV
+19 SSISAFAQVDLV
-34 VSIVDVSTR
+34 VSLQDNAR
-43 KPVAGQLVHLDNAA
+43 RPVVGQAVHLDNAA
-57 VGYSAQQTTN
+57 IGYSAELPTD
-67 AQGQTRFR
+67 AQGKARFR
-75 GLSTAGT
+75 GLSTAGS
-82 YAVSTE
+82 YAVSTA
-88 VSDRFQAVRETGLT
+88 VSEQYQAVREAGLV

-113 VLPLAS
+113 VLPAVSSQALA
-119 AQTLEGV
+119 GV
-126 TVRAPNNATTLNT
+126 VVRAPKNGTTLNT
-139 QNAEVASQLSAR
+139 QNAEVSSELSAR

-160 RDITRALYRLPNVTQ
+160 RDITRALYRLPNVTL
-175 ATGFFAE
+175 ATGFFSE

-204 NNENFLGGQRFAMP
+204 NNENFLGGQRFAIP
-218 VGFAQNLNV
+218 VGFAQNVSV

-241 GIVNIT
+241 GIVNVT

-259 FYLTRPGPSIDGKTD
+259 FYLTRPGPSIDGRTD

-285 KGGFQRQQFG
+285 KSGFQRQQFG
-295 FGVGGALVKDKT
+295 FGVGGALKKDKT
-307 FFYLNAEQTF
+307 FYYLNAEQTF
-317 DFKDNVLTSPDLGV
+317 DFKDNVLTSPELGIN
-331 AATVRGQNRFTY
+331 ATVRGQNRFTY

-358 SLRANVGL
+358 SLRANVGI
-366 VNIERQGGGLDGGV
+366 VNIERQGGGLEGGI
-380 AFPST
+380 AFPSS
-385 GNRQDRNSIN
+385 GNKQDRNSLE
-395 IASQNVYVGNN
+395 IASQNIYVGQN
-406 FTSQTDVQYARFRW
+406 FTSETDVQYARFRW
-420 NYASADNPDSPDVT
+420 NYARAQNASSPDVT
-434 VNAVTREAVGTTPA
+434 VLDPAGTA
-448 VVQTVA
+448 FA
-454 VLGHPGYLFDS
+454 YLGHPGYLFDS

-478 LRGRNTFKGGFGII
+478 LKGRNTFKGGFGII
-492 STEHSLFGGGNPNG
+492 STEHLLYGGGNPNG

-512 SKAQLD
+512 TQSQLM
-518 ALRARNLGENLSIN
+518 ALAGRNLGPGLSIN

-539 VRNYSVELRPASF
+539 VLNYSVELRPAAF

-559 NIYVEDLVAVT
+559 NIYLEDQVAVT

-577 GVRYDYDNLSKG
+577 GLRYDYDNLSQG
-589 GAANGDRNNVA
+589 GAEHGDRNNLA
-600 PRANFNLQLTDR
+600 PRANFNLRLSER

-639 TSADYKTQLR
+639 TDADYKTQLR

-671 QSGSVAGVAYLQGPS
+671 LSGSASNVPYLQGPS
-686 AASLQSQRA
+686 GSILQNQRA
-695 TVFGNER
+695 GVPSYER
-702 RILNPNGYQNP
+702 RILNPDGYQNP
-713 YSHQSTL
+713 YSHQATL
-720 GYQYQVTDKT
+720 GYQYQLGQKT

-735 LVYNRSYDL
+735 LMYNRSYDL
-744 FRLRNVNGVS
+744 FRLRNVNAVS
-754 EYPQNDPDNIVVR
+754 EYPVTNPNNVTVR

-772 DATRPVSIINISRPD
+772 DATRPVPILPD
-787 QSVESYAL
+787 GSAV
-795 INGQRVDGAA
+795 IGGQRVAGVA
-805 RNVVMT
+805 RNVVET
-811 ESEGRSRYMGA
+811 ESAGRSRYMAA
-822 SFNVQK
+822 SFNIQK

-854 FRAADGNNYG
+854 FRAADANNYG
-864 QEFANSINDRTHV
+864 PEFANSINDRTHV

-884 YPVRALRLTVASL
+884 YPIKSLRFTLAAL
-897 LQSGQPVNRVT
+897 LQSGQPINRVT
-908 GAYPTVNA
+908 GGYLIPGSNPAAY
-916 MGMPTTTNDLNGD
+916 TNDLNGD
-929 GSSFSTAYQ
+929 GSSFSTAYL
-938 GNADRFPGEGRNSD
+938 GNADRYPGEGRNSD
-952 RLPWSRTFDV
+952 RLPWSKTVDV
-962 GAQYSLHFGEKTSRL
+962 GAQYTLHFGQQTSRL

-1006 VGAAGSGIV
+1006 TGPAGSGII

>member
-1 LSVFYVKKLFSFL
+1 MKKLASL
-14 IFLLL
+14 WVLLL
-19 GLPISAALAQSVDLV
+19 LLIPVFRAMAQVDLV
-34 VSIVDVSTR
+34 VSVLDDAR
-43 KPVAGQLVHLDNAA
+43 KPVAGLPVHLDNA
-57 VGYSAQQTTN
+57 GIGFSAEQATN
-67 AQGQTRFR
+67 AQGQARFR
-75 GLSTAGT
+75 GLSTAGS
-82 YAVSTE
+82 YAVSTT
-88 VSDRFQAVRETGLT
+88 VSTQYQAVREAGLA
-102 LRANSSPSVTL
+102 LRTNSSPSVTL
-113 VLPLAS
+113 VLPNVS
-119 AQTLEGV
+119 NQTLEGV
-126 TVRAPNNATTLNT
+126 VVRAPNNATTINT
-139 QNAEVASQLSAR
+139 QNAEVASELSAR

-160 RDITRALYRLPNVTQ
+160 RDITRALFRLPNVTL
-175 ATGFFAE
+175 ATGFFSE

-204 NNENFLGGQRFAMP
+204 NNENFLGGQRFAIP
-218 VGFAQNLNV
+218 VGFAQNVSV

-241 GIVNIT
+241 GIVNVT
-247 TKSGSND
+247 TKSGSNE

-259 FYLTRPGPSIDGKTD
+259 FYLTRPGPGIDGKTD

-285 KGGFQRQQFG
+285 KSGFQRQQFG

-317 DFKDNVLTSPDLGV
+317 DLKDNVLTSPALGV
-331 AATVRGQNRFTY
+331 NATVRGQNRFTY

-358 SLRANVGL
+358 SLRANVGF
-366 VNIERQGGGLDGGV
+366 VNIGRQGGGLEGGI
-380 AFPST
+380 AFPSS
-385 GNRQDRNSIN
+385 GNSQDRNSVEV
-395 IASQNVYVGNN
+395 ASQNVYVGGR

-420 NYASADNPDSPDVT
+420 NYGKADNPNSPDVT
-434 VNAVTREAVGTTPA
+434 VLDPNGAAVAY
-448 VVQTVA
+448 
-454 VLGHPGYLFDS
+454 LGHPGYLFDS

-478 LRGRNTFKGGFGII
+478 LRGRNTFKGGFGLI
-492 STEHSLFGGGNPNG
+492 STEHLLFGGGNPNG

-512 SKAQLD
+512 TAAQLA
-518 ALRARNLGENLSIN
+518 ALAGRNPGPGLGIN

-539 VRNYSVELRPASF
+539 VLNYGVELRPTSF

-559 NIYVEDLVAVT
+559 NIYLEDQVAVT

-577 GVRYDYDNLSKG
+577 GLRYDYDNLSKG
-589 GAANGDRNNVA
+589 GAENGDRNNVA
-600 PRANFNLQLTDR
+600 PRANFNLQLSER
-612 SSLRGGYGLFY
+612 SALRGGYGLFY

-639 TSADYKTQLR
+639 TDADYKTQLR
-649 ELVRV
+649 ELVRL

-671 QSGSVAGVAYLQGPS
+671 LGGSATGVTYLQGPS
-686 AASLQSQRA
+686 GSTLQNQRA
-695 TVFGNER
+695 KVPSDER

-713 YSHQSTL
+713 YSHQATL
-720 GYQYQVTDKT
+720 GYQYQVTPKT
-730 LFYVD
+730 RFYVD
-735 LVYNRSYDL
+735 LMYNRSFDL
-744 FRLRNVNGVS
+744 FRLRNVNAVS
-754 EYPQNDPDNIVVR
+754 EYPVTNPNAVTVR

-772 DATRPVSIINISRPD
+772 DATRPVPIRADGSAVIG
-787 QSVESYAL
+787 
-795 INGQRVDGAA
+795 GQTVTGVA

-811 ESEGRSRYMGA
+811 ESEGRSRYLAA
-822 SFNVQK
+822 SFNIQK
-828 DAAEDKY
+828 DAAEDKV

-864 QEFANSINDRTHV
+864 PEFANSINDRTHV

-884 YPVRALRLTVASL
+884 YPIKALRFTLAAL
-897 LQSGQPVNRVT
+897 LQSGQPINRVT
-908 GAYPTVNA
+908 GGYLIPGSNPAA
-916 MGMPTTTNDLNGD
+916 FTNDLNGD
-929 GSSFSTAYQ
+929 GSSFSTAYL
-938 GNADRFPGEGRNSD
+938 GNADRFPGEARNSD
-952 RLPWSRTFDV
+952 RLPWSKTFDL
-962 GAQYSLHFGEKTSRL
+962 GAQYTLRFGQKTSRL

-1006 VGAAGSGIV
+1006 TGAAGSGVV

>member
-1 LSVFYVKKLFSFL
+1 MKNFFPL
-14 IFLLL
+14 IALVVSLLL
-19 GLPISAALAQSVDLV
+19 PTLPAWAQVDLV
-34 VSIVDVSTR
+34 VSVQDNGR
-43 KPVAGQLVHLDNAA
+43 KPVVGLPVHLDNAA
-57 VGYSAQQTTN
+57 IGFSVEQPTD
-67 AQGQTRFR
+67 AQGKARFR
-75 GLSTAGT
+75 GLSTAGS
-82 YAVSTE
+82 YAVSTT
-88 VSDRFQAVRETGLT
+88 VSARYQAVREANLV
-102 LRANSSPSVTL
+102 LRTNSSPSVTL
-113 VLPLAS
+113 VLPNLS

-126 TVRAPNNATTLNT
+126 VVRAPSNATTINT
-139 QNAEVASQLSAR
+139 QNAEVSSELSAR

-160 RDITRALYRLPNVTQ
+160 RDITRALYRLPNVTL
-175 ATGFFAE
+175 ATGFFSE

-204 NNENFLGGQRFAMP
+204 NNENFLGGQRFAIP
-218 VGFAQNLNV
+218 VGFAQNVNV

-241 GIVNIT
+241 GIVNVT
-247 TKSGSND
+247 TKSGSNN
-254 LTAEA
+254 LTAEV
-259 FYLTRPGPSIDGKTD
+259 FYLTRPGPGIDGKTD

-285 KGGFQRQQFG
+285 KSGFQRQQFG

-317 DFKDNVLTSPDLGV
+317 DFKDNVLTSPELGV
-331 AATVRGQNRFTY
+331 NATVRGQNRFTY

-358 SLRANVGL
+358 SLRANVGI
-366 VNIERQGGGLDGGV
+366 VNIARQGGGLDGGV

-385 GNRQDRNSIN
+385 GNQQDRNSLN
-395 IASQNVYVGNN
+395 IASQNVYVGRN
-406 FTSQTDVQYARFRW
+406 FTSETDVQYARFRW
-420 NYASADNPDSPDVT
+420 NYASADNPNSPDVT
-434 VNAVTREAVGTTPA
+434 VNDPA
-448 VVQTVA
+448 GQPVA

-465 HQSTWQAQQKFTL
+465 HQRTLQAQQKFTL
-478 LRGRNTFKGGFGII
+478 LKGRNTFKGGFGLI
-492 STEHSLFGGGNPNG
+492 STAHLLFGGGNPNG
-506 SYTVQL
+506 SYSVQL
-512 SKAQLD
+512 SQAQLD
-518 ALRARNLGENLSIN
+518 ALRSRNLGAGLSIN
-532 DIPANVQ
+532 DIPADVQ
-539 VRNYSVELRPASF
+539 VNNYSVELRPASF

-559 NIYVEDLVAVT
+559 NVYVEDLVAVT

-589 GAANGDRNNVA
+589 GASHGDRNNVA
-600 PRANFNLQLTDR
+600 PRANFNYQLSER
-612 SSLRGGYGLFY
+612 SALRGGYGLFY

-654 GALPANTN
+654 GALPAGTD

-671 QSGSVAGVAYLQGPS
+671 LSGNMAGVAYLGGPS

-695 TVFGNER
+695 GVPGFER
-702 RILNPNGYQNP
+702 RILNPDGYRNP

-720 GYQYQVTDKT
+720 GYQYQVSSKT

-735 LVYNRSYDL
+735 VMYNRSYDL
-744 FRLRNVNGVS
+744 FRLRNVNAVS
-754 EYPQNDPDNIVVR
+754 EYTQTDPNNVVVR

-772 DATRPVSIINISRPD
+772 DATRPVPIQADGSA
-787 QSVESYAL
+787 V
-795 INGQRVDGAA
+795 INGQTVTGVA

-811 ESEGRSRYMGA
+811 ESAGRSRYMAA
-822 SFNVQK
+822 SFNIRK

-842 LSNLKNDTEDVN
+842 LSNLKNNTEDVN
-854 FRAADGNNYG
+854 FRAADANNYG
-864 QEFANSINDRTHV
+864 PEFANSINDRTHV

-884 YPVRALRLTVASL
+884 YPSSNLRFTLAAL
-897 LQSGQPVNRVT
+897 LQSGQPINRVA
-908 GAYPTVNA
+908 GAYSSVDSKGRPIV
-916 MGMPTTTNDLNGD
+916 TNDLNGD
-929 GSSFSTAYQ
+929 GSSFSSAYL
-938 GNADRFPGEGRNSD
+938 GNADRFPGEARNSD
-952 RLPWSRTFDV
+952 RLPWSKTFDV
-962 GAQYSLHFGEKTSRL
+962 GAQYTLRFGPATSRL

-1006 VGAAGSGIV
+1006 TGAAGSGIT
-1015 RRNASAPRQFQFG
+1015 RRNAAAPRQFQFG

>member
-1 LSVFYVKKLFSFL
+1 MKKLVAFW
-14 IFLLL
+14 LLL
-19 GLPISAALAQSVDLV
+19 FLVVPLSRAFAQVDLV
-34 VSIVDVSTR
+34 VSVLDNAR
-43 KPVAGQLVHLDNAA
+43 QPVVGLPVHLDNAA
-57 VGYSAQQTTN
+57 IGFSTELPTN
-67 AQGQTRFR
+67 AQGQVRFR
-75 GLSTAGT
+75 GLSTAGA
-82 YAVSTE
+82 YAVSTT
-88 VSDRFQAVRETGLT
+88 VSEQYQAVREAGLT

-113 VLPLAS
+113 VLPQIS
-119 AQTLEGV
+119 TQTLEGV
-126 TVRAPNNATTLNT
+126 TVRAPNNATTINT
-139 QNAEVASQLSAR
+139 QNAEVASELSAR

-160 RDITRALYRLPNVTQ
+160 RDITRALYRLPNVTL
-175 ATGFFAE
+175 ATGFFSE

-204 NNENFLGGQRFAMP
+204 NNENFLGGPRFGIP
-218 VGFAQNLNV
+218 VGFAQNVNV

-241 GIVNIT
+241 GIVNVT
-247 TKSGSND
+247 TKSGAND
-254 LTAEA
+254 LSAEV
-259 FYLTRPGPSIDGKTD
+259 FYLTRPGPGIDGKTD

-285 KGGFQRQQFG
+285 KSGFQRQQFG
-295 FGVGGALVKDKT
+295 FGVGGALVKDRT

-317 DFKDNVLTSPDLGV
+317 DFKDNVLTSPALG
-331 AATVRGQNRFTY
+331 ANATVRGENRFTY

-358 SLRANVGL
+358 SLRANVGI

-385 GNRQDRNSIN
+385 GNRQDRNSLN
-395 IASQNVYVGNN
+395 LALQNVYVGRR
-406 FTSQTDVQYARFRW
+406 FTSETNVQYARFRW
-420 NYASADNPDSPDVT
+420 NYARADNPSSPDVT
-434 VNAVTREAVGTTPA
+434 VNGPDG
-448 VVQTVA
+448 QTIA

-465 HQSTWQAQQKFTL
+465 RQSTRQAQQKFTL
-478 LRGRNTFKGGFGII
+478 LSGRNTFKGGLGII
-492 STEHSLFGGGNPNG
+492 STEHALFGGGNPNG
-506 SYTVQL
+506 SYNVQL
-512 SKAQLD
+512 SPAQLD
-518 ALRARNLGENLSIN
+518 ALRAGNPDASLNIN
-532 DIPANVQ
+532 RLPGD
-539 VRNYSVELRPASF
+539 VRVNSYSVELRPASF

-559 NIYVEDLVAVT
+559 NVYLEDLYAVT
-570 DRLNVTL
+570 DRLNITL

-589 GAANGDRNNVA
+589 GAATGDRNNIA
-600 PRANFNLQLTDR
+600 PRANFNLRLSER

-639 TSADYKTQLR
+639 TSADYRAQLR

-671 QSGSVAGVAYLQGPS
+671 QSAALTFDSRLGANNVQYLQGPS

-695 TVFGNER
+695 TTFGGER

-720 GYQYQVTDKT
+720 GYQYQVNRKT

-735 LVYNRSYDL
+735 LMYNRSYDL
-744 FRLRNVNGVS
+744 FRLRNVNAVS
-754 EYPQNDPDNIVVR
+754 EYPQNDPSNVVVR
-767 TPAQA
+767 TPGEA
-772 DATRPVSIINISRPD
+772 DATRPVPIATD
-787 QSVESYAL
+787 ATGSYAL
-795 INGQRVDGAA
+795 INGQRVNGVA

-811 ESEGRSRYMGA
+811 ESAGRSRYLAA
-822 SFNVQK
+822 SFNIQK
-828 DAAEDKY
+828 DAAEDQF

-842 LSNLKNDTEDVN
+842 LSNLKNNTEDVN

-864 QEFANSINDRTHV
+864 PEFANSINDRTHV
-877 INAIGSY
+877 VNAIGSY
-884 YPVRALRLTVASL
+884 YPGRDLRFTLAAL

-908 GAYPTVNA
+908 GVYLVPGTADVF
-916 MGMPTTTNDLNGD
+916 TNDLNGD
-929 GSSFSTAYQ
+929 GSSFSTAYL

-952 RLPWSRTFDV
+952 RLPWSKTFDV
-962 GAQYSLHFGEKTSRL
+962 GAQYTLRFGEKTSRL

-1006 VGAAGSGIV
+1006 TGAAGSGIV

>member
-1 LSVFYVKKLFSFL
+1 MKKLFPFL

-19 GLPISAALAQSVDLV
+19 GWPISAALAQSVDLV
-34 VSIVDVSTR
+34 VSVVDVSTR
-43 KPVAGQLVHLDNAA
+43 KPVAGLPVHLDNAA
-57 VGYSAQQTTN
+57 VGYSTQQTTN

-75 GLSTAGT
+75 GLSTAGA
-82 YAVSTE
+82 YAVSTD

-119 AQTLEGV
+119 TQALEGV

-175 ATGFFAE
+175 ATGFFSE

-204 NNENFLGGQRFAMP
+204 NNENFLGGQRFAIP

-259 FYLTRPGPSIDGKTD
+259 FYLTRPGPSIDGRTD

-285 KGGFQRQQFG
+285 KSGFQRQQFG
-295 FGVGGALVKDKT
+295 FGVGGALLKDKT

-317 DFKDNVLTSPDLGV
+317 DLKDNVLTSPELGV

-358 SLRANVGL
+358 SLRANVGY

-380 AFPST
+380 AFPSA
-385 GNRQDRNSIN
+385 GNSQDRNSLN
-395 IASQNVYVGNN
+395 LALQNVYVGNN

-420 NYASADNPDSPDVT
+420 NYGKADNPDSPDVT
-434 VNAVTREAVGTTPA
+434 VLNPA
-448 VVQTVA
+448 RQAVA

-478 LRGRNTFKGGFGII
+478 LKGRSTFKGGFGVI

-512 SKAQLD
+512 SQTQLD
-518 ALRARNLGENLSIN
+518 ALRARNLGPGLSIN
-532 DIPANVQ
+532 DIPAD
-539 VRNYSVELRPASF
+539 VRVNGYSVELRPQSF

-559 NIYVEDLVAVT
+559 NLYFEDLYALT

-589 GAANGDRNNVA
+589 GATKGDRNNVA

-654 GALPANTN
+654 GALPASTD
-662 VDRITFDGN
+662 VDRVTFDGN
-671 QSGSVAGVAYLQGPS
+671 LSGSATSVAYLQGPS
-686 AASLQSQRA
+686 AASLQGQRA
-695 TVFGNER
+695 GVPSGER
-702 RILNPNGYQNP
+702 RLLNPNGYQNP

-720 GYQYQVTDKT
+720 GYQYQVSDKT

-754 EYPQNDPDNIVVR
+754 EYAQNDPNNVTVR
-767 TPAQA
+767 TEAQA
-772 DATRPVSIINISRPD
+772 NATRPVPIRADGS
-787 QSVESYAL
+787 AL
-795 INGQRVDGAA
+795 IGGQRVTGVA

-842 LSNLKNDTEDVN
+842 LSNLRNDTEDVN

-864 QEFANSINDRTHV
+864 TEFANSINDRTHV

-897 LQSGQPVNRVT
+897 LQSGQPVNRVA
-908 GAYPTVNA
+908 GAYRIAGAFNPDGTPA
-916 MGMPTTTNDLNGD
+916 FTSDLNGD
-929 GSSFSTAYQ
+929 GSSFSSAYQ
-938 GNADRFPGEGRNSD
+938 GNTDRYPGEGRNSD
-952 RLPWSRTFDV
+952 RLPWSKTFDV
-962 GAQYSLHFGEKTSRL
+962 GAQYSLHFGEKTSRV

>member
-1 LSVFYVKKLFSFL
+1 MSKFFAFLSLV
-14 IFLLL
+14 LLWL
-19 GLPISAALAQSVDLV
+19 LPLHEVAAQVDLV
-34 VSIVDVSTR
+34 VSVLSNPGR
-43 KPVAGQLVHLDNAA
+43 QPVAGQLVHLENSA
-57 VGYSAQQTTN
+57 VGLSTDQTTD
-67 AQGQTRFR
+67 ARGQVRFR
-75 GLSTAGT
+75 GLSTAGS
-82 YAVSTE
+82 YAVSTAATAQY
-88 VSDRFQAVRETGLT
+88 QAVREAGLV
-102 LRANSSPSVTL
+102 LRANSRPSVTL
-113 VLPLAS
+113 VLP
-119 AQTLEGV
+119 TLSTQALGEV
-126 TVRAPNNATTLNT
+126 MVRAPNATTLNT

-151 ELREIPIEA
+151 ELRELPVEA

-175 ATGFFAE
+175 ATGFFSE

-190 ANGLYTNYLIDGLD
+190 ANGLYTNYLLDGLD
-204 NNENFLGGQRFAMP
+204 NNEHFLGGQRFAVP
-218 VGFAQNLNV
+218 VGFVQSLSV

-241 GIVNIT
+241 GIVNVT

-254 LTAEA
+254 LAAEV

-317 DFKDNVLTSPDLGV
+317 DFKDNVLTSPELDIN
-331 AATVRGQNRFTY
+331 ATVRGRNRFSY

-352 TERFRS
+352 SERLRS
-358 SLRANVGL
+358 SLRANVGI

-385 GNRQDRNSIN
+385 GNRQDRNSIS
-395 IASQNVYVGNN
+395 IASQNVYVGTN
-406 FTSQTDVQYARFRW
+406 FTAETDVQYARFRW
-420 NYASADNPDSPDVT
+420 NYARADNPNSPDV
-434 VNAVTREAVGTTPA
+434 AVLSPA
-448 VVQTVA
+448 GQTLA

-465 HQSTWQAQQKFTL
+465 QQNTWQAQQKFTL
-478 LRGRNTFKGGFGII
+478 LKGRNTFKGGLGVI
-492 STEHSLFGGGNPNG
+492 STEHRLFGGGNPNG

-512 SKAQLD
+512 TAAQLA
-518 ALRARNLGENLSIN
+518 ALRARNLGPGLSIN
-532 DIPANVQ
+532 DIPADARVL
-539 VRNYSVELRPASF
+539 NYSVELRPASF

-559 NIYVEDLVAVT
+559 NLYLEDQVAVT
-570 DRLNVTL
+570 ERLNVTL

-589 GAANGDRNNVA
+589 GAAQGDRNNVA
-600 PRANFNLQLTDR
+600 PRASFNLRLSER

-671 QSGSVAGVAYLQGPS
+671 LSGSATGVAYLNGPS

-695 TVFGNER
+695 GVGSFER

-720 GYQYQVTDKT
+720 GYQYQVSSKT

-735 LVYNRSYDL
+735 AMYNRSYDL
-744 FRLRNVNGVS
+744 FRLRNVNAVS
-754 EYPQNDPDNIVVR
+754 EYAQTNPDNVVVR
-767 TPAQA
+767 TPEQA
-772 DATRPVSIINISRPD
+772 DATRPVPIRTDGS
-787 QSVESYAL
+787 AL
-795 INGQRVDGAA
+795 IGGQTVTGVA

-811 ESEGRSRYMGA
+811 ESEGRSRYLAA
-822 SFNVQK
+822 SFNLQK
-828 DAAEDKY
+828 DATEDKY

-854 FRAADGNNYG
+854 FRAADGNNYAP
-864 QEFANSINDRTHV
+864 EFANSINDRTHV

-884 YPVRALRLTVASL
+884 YPVKALRFTLAAL

-908 GAYPTVNA
+908 GAYLVP
-916 MGMPTTTNDLNGD
+916 GTTNVFTNDLNGD
-929 GSSFSTAYQ
+929 GSSFSTAYL
-938 GNADRFPGEGRNSD
+938 GNADRFPGQGRNSD
-952 RLPWSRTFDV
+952 RLPWAETFDV
-962 GAQYSLHFGEKTSRL
+962 GAQYTLAFGQKTSRL

-1006 VGAAGSGIV
+1006 VGPPSAGIMK
-1015 RRNASAPRQFQFG
+1015 RNASAPRQFQFG

>member
-1 LSVFYVKKLFSFL
+1 MKNLSSLLALFFL
-14 IFLLL
+14 FFIPLHR
-19 GLPISAALAQSVDLV
+19 AAAQVDLV
-34 VSIVDVSTR
+34 VSVLDNGTH
-43 KPVAGQLVHLDNAA
+43 KPVVGLPVHLDNAA
-57 VGYSAQQTTN
+57 VGLSTELSTN
-67 AQGQTRFR
+67 AQGKVRFR
-75 GLSTAGT
+75 GLSTAGA
-82 YAVSTE
+82 YAVSTTAT
-88 VSDRFQAVRETGLT
+88 DTYQAVREAGLT
-102 LRANSSPSVTL
+102 FRANSSPSVTL
-113 VLPLAS
+113 NLPLLS
-119 AQTLEGV
+119 SQTLDAV
-126 TVRAPNNATTLNT
+126 VVRAPNNATTINT
-139 QNAEVASQLSAR
+139 QNAEVSSGLSAR

-160 RDITRALYRLPNVTQ
+160 RDVTRALYRLPNVTQ
-175 ATGFFAE
+175 ATGFFTE

-204 NNENFLGGQRFAMP
+204 NNENFLGGSRFAIP
-218 VGFAQNLNV
+218 TGFAQNVSV

-241 GIVNIT
+241 GIVNVT

-259 FYLTRPGPSIDGKTD
+259 FYLTRPGPGIDGKTD

-285 KGGFQRQQFG
+285 KSGFQRQQFG
-295 FGVGGALVKDKT
+295 FGVGGTLVKDKT
-307 FFYLNAEQTF
+307 FYYLNAEQTF
-317 DFKDNVLTSPDLGV
+317 DFKDNVLTSTELGV
-331 AATVRGQNRFTY
+331 NATVRGQNRFAY

-358 SLRANVGL
+358 SLRANVGI
-366 VNIERQGGGLDGGV
+366 VNIERQGGGLDGGIS
-380 AFPST
+380 FPST
-385 GNRQDRNSIN
+385 GNKQDRNSLN
-395 IASQNVYVGNN
+395 IATQNVYVGRN
-406 FTSQTDVQYARFRW
+406 FTVETDVQYARFRW
-420 NYASADNPDSPDVT
+420 DYAGADNPNSPDVT
-434 VNAVTREAVGTTPA
+434 VQNPA
-448 VVQTVA
+448 GQA
-454 VLGHPGYLFDS
+454 IAILGHPGYLFDS
-465 HQSTWQAQQKFTL
+465 HQRTWQAQQKFTL
-478 LRGRNTFKGGFGII
+478 LSGRNTFKGGFGII
-492 STEHSLFGGGNPNG
+492 STEHLLFGGGNPNG
-506 SYTVQL
+506 SYTVKL
-512 SKAQLD
+512 SQPQLD
-518 ALRARNLGENLSIN
+518 ALRGRNLGAGLSIN
-532 DIPANVQ
+532 DIPGSAAVTA
-539 VRNYSVELRPASF
+539 YSVELRPASF

-570 DRLNVTL
+570 DRLNLTL

-589 GAANGDRNNVA
+589 GAVNGDRNNIA

-654 GALPANTN
+654 GTLPANTN

-671 QSGSVAGVAYLQGPS
+671 LSGSAAGVGYLQGPS
-686 AASLQSQRA
+686 GATLQDQRA
-695 TVFGNER
+695 GVPSNER
-702 RILNPNGYQNP
+702 RILNPDGYKNP
-713 YSHQSTL
+713 YSHQATL
-720 GYQYQVTDKT
+720 GYQYQLSKKT

-735 LVYNRSYDL
+735 LMYNRSYDL
-744 FRLRNVNGVS
+744 FRLRNVNAVS
-754 EYPQNDPDNIVVR
+754 AYSVTDPSNVVVR

-772 DATRPVSIINISRPD
+772 DATRPVPIQADGSTIIG
-787 QSVESYAL
+787 
-795 INGQRVDGAA
+795 GQRVTGVA
-805 RNVVMT
+805 RNVVET
-811 ESEGRSRYMGA
+811 ESEGRSRYMAA
-822 SFNVQK
+822 SFNIQK

-864 QEFANSINDRTHV
+864 AEFANSINDRTHV

-884 YPVRALRLTVASL
+884 YPVRSLRFTLAAL
-897 LQSGQPVNRVT
+897 LQSGQPINRVA
-908 GAYPTVNA
+908 GGYLVP
-916 MGMPTTTNDLNGD
+916 GTTNVFTNDLNGD
-929 GSSFSTAYQ
+929 GSSFSTAYL

-952 RLPWSRTFDV
+952 RLPWSKTVDV
-962 GAQYSLHFGEKTSRL
+962 GAQYTFRFGQKTSRL

-1006 VGAAGSGIV
+1006 TGPAGSGIV